1 MNNFDQNKKLYNFAI
16 LILLKVLMSPHT
28 HTHTHAK
35 RKEEEEEE
43 EEFVKG
49 WDNDSEVHVTQFI
62 GLVQS
67 QAEFLK
73 PRYLVMQKMSCRKTF
88 SSIFLCDRIAT
99 YEPGAL
105 KEEPYP

>member
-16 LILLKVLMSPHT
+16 LILLKVGPYH
-28 HTHTHAK
+28 
-35 RKEEEEEE
+35 
-43 EEFVKG
+43 
-49 WDNDSEVHVTQFI
+49 SEVHVTQFI

-88 SSIFLCDRIAT
+88 SSTFLCDRIAT

>member
-1 MNNFDQNKKLYNFAI
+1 MNSFDQNKKLYNFAI
-16 LILLKVLMSPHT
+16 LILLKVLMST
-28 HTHTHAK
+28 HTNKKKTKKKQK

-73 PRYLVMQKMSCRKTF
+73 PRYFGNAKSEL
-88 SSIFLCDRIAT
+88 
-99 YEPGAL
+99 
-105 KEEPYP
+105 

>member
-1 MNNFDQNKKLYNFAI
+1 MKKN
-16 LILLKVLMSPHT
+16 LLKVGPDH
-28 HTHTHAK
+28 
-35 RKEEEEEE
+35 
-43 EEFVKG
+43 
-49 WDNDSEVHVTQFI
+49 SEVHVTQFI